1 MYDKL
6 VTKIN
11 KIDTRKFVLKTKYQ
25 TDKLELEKKIL
36 ILVSL
41 LKKTNCNNKIIEI
54 ENKIPNISGLARNT
68 ALTAVENKIR
78 DVINWVKK
86 QTITQTVLKLEI
98 NLLIIIMTNILLPQS
113 LTS

>member
-36 ILVSL
+36 ILLSL

-86 QTITQTVLKLEI
+86 QTITQTILKLEI

>member
-78 DVINWVKK
+78 DVINRVKK
-86 QTITQTVLKLEI
+86 QTITQTILKLEI

>member
-86 QTITQTVLKLEI
+86 QTTTQTILKLEI

>member
-86 QTITQTVLKLEI
+86 QTITQTILKLEI

>member
-25 TDKLELEKKIL
+25 TDKLELEKKNL

-86 QTITQTVLKLEI
+86 QTITQTILKLEI

>member
-1 MYDKL
+1 M
-6 VTKIN
+6 
-11 KIDTRKFVLKTKYQ
+11 KTKYQ

-86 QTITQTVLKLEI
+86 QTITQTILKLEI

>member
-86 QTITQTVLKLEI
+86 QTITQTILKLEI
-98 NLLIIIMTNILLPQS
+98 NLLIIIMTNILLPKS